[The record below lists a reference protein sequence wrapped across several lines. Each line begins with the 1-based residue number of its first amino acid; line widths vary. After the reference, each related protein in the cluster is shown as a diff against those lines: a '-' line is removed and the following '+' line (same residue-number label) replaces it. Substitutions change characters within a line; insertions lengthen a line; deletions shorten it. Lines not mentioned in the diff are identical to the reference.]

1 MRGLLWVSVLALLGW
16 SGWWWFAS
24 DTAEKAAR
32 GWFAAR
38 QAEGWQASHG
48 GIGVQGFPSRIDLTI
63 DTPDI
68 APPQGG
74 WRWQAPF
81 VQVLS
86 LSYKPWHLIAA
97 FANDQRLETPA
108 GPLMLASDK
117 LQASLVLVPGTD
129 LALDRFQLAGD
140 ALRLTGAA
148 DLGITHLS
156 VATRQAVGLA
166 MAHDLGIEA
175 QGITPPAALLASLPA
190 GSLPVQIPLM
200 RLDATVTLSAPLDRH
215 AGQTR
220 PQMQRIAL
228 REARL
233 DWGDIRAHVSGEMG
247 PDAAGF
253 AEGRLDLRL
262 EGAAK
267 ALDLAVA
274 TGLIA
279 PESRANWQTAIT
291 ALAPTGQALTLPL
304 QLAGGR
310 MLIGPIPVGPAPR
323 LR

>member
-1 MRGLLWVSVLALLGW
+1 MRGLLWVAVLALLGW
-16 SGWWWFAS
+16 SGWWWFAA
-24 DTAEKAAR
+24 DTADKAAR

-48 GIGVQGFPSRIDLTI
+48 GIAVQGFPSRIDLTL
-63 DTPDI
+63 DHPDI
-68 APPQGG
+68 APPHGG

-97 FANDQRLETPA
+97 FANDQRLDTPA
-108 GPLMLASDK
+108 GPLQLASDK
-117 LQASLVLVPGTD
+117 LQASLVLVPGPD

-140 ALRLTGAA
+140 GLRLTGAA
-148 DLGITHLS
+148 DLAITHLS
-156 VATRQAVGLA
+156 VATRPAVGLA
-166 MAHDLGIEA
+166 LAHDLGIEA

-190 GSLPVQIPLM
+190 GALPAQIPLA
-200 RLDATVTLSAPLDRH
+200 RLDATFTLSAPLDRH

-220 PQMQRIAL
+220 PQLQRLAL

-233 DWGDIRAHVSGEMG
+233 DWGDIRAHVSGELT
-247 PDAAGF
+247 PDAAGL
-253 AEGRLDLRL
+253 AQGRLDLRL
-262 EGAAK
+262 EGAAT

-279 PESRANWQTAIT
+279 PEARANWQTAIA
-291 ALAPTGQALTLPL
+291 ALAPAGQPLTLPV
-304 QLAGGR
+304 QLSGGR
-310 MLIGPIPVGPAPR
+310 MLVGPFAIGPAPR